1 VAKNVIAV
9 DEDIDIFDL
18 GKVLWAWAYRVDPKR
33 DYHFFPGLYGA
44 SDPVIQAKDR
54 IGLTNYLGTKM
65 LVDATK
71 WIGHP
76 RDPEL
81 WNEKFPPSAYPDEET
96 MKRVKKRW
104 GEYGIK

>member
-1 VAKNVIAV
+1 
-9 DEDIDIFDL
+9 
-18 GKVLWAWAYRVDPKR
+18 VDPKR

-54 IGLTNYLGTKM
+54 IGATSYLGTKT
-65 LVDATK
+65 LIDATK

-81 WNEKFPPSAYPDEET
+81 WNEKFPPSAHPDDET
-96 MKRVKKRW
+96 MKRVRKRW